1 MSPEQ
6 RARLRDLVASIA
18 TTATL
23 TTDDAL
29 NAAYDADI
37 LSRRDEEAA
46 RDSHRRAIQA
56 AVSSLTREDADGHQ
70 LRLLLADPTQRGTW
84 LPRDQFTATG
94 YLRDRKAETAIKT
107 ALGTLRQLEPGD
119 GDGWLPAVLALE
131 DALRRLRIRRA
142 A

>member
-1 MSPEQ
+1 MSALPERQ
-6 RARLRDLVASIA
+6 R
-18 TTATL
+18 L
-23 TTDDAL
+23 TEL
-29 NAAYDADI
+29 EGVI
-37 LSRRDEEAA
+37 ERGR
-46 RDSHRRAIQA
+46 
-56 AVSSLTREDADGHQ
+56 HQ
-70 LRLLLADPTQRGTW
+70 MRLLLADPTERGTW
-84 LPRDQFTATG
+84 LPRDRFMAPG